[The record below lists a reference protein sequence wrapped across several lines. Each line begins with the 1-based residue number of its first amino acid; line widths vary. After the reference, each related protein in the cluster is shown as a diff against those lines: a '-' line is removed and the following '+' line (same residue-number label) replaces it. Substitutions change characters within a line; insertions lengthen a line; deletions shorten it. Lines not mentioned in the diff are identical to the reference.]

1 LLEALRD
8 GELTIEQARER
19 YALFVEEFARGNG
32 NLNGTAYTDC
42 ERPACRSIYVT
53 KTKAPISGRASG
65 ARERAAY

>member
-19 YALFVEEFARGNG
+19 YALFVEEFARENG

-42 ERPACRSIYVT
+42 ERPACRSIHVT